1 MAEEDKNFFEKYM
14 WWLIGGGVALVV
26 AAYFVLSKKGKLSG
40 GAMKAN
46 FITSK
51 NGMLISTV
59 LLLMSASFS
68 AYKLWTRKE
77 GDETDRNAWIAYI
90 SSIVLALLLLYQ
102 SVTRKPVGVV
112 YSEYLQNQTQLSASL
127 KQQANK
133 INKAIGATGGNSRV
147 M

>member
-14 WWLIGGGVALVV
+14 WWLIGGGGAFVV
-26 AAYFVLSKKGKLSG
+26 GFVLYIVLSKKGKLSG

-51 NGMLISTV
+51 NSMLFSTV
-59 LLLMSASFS
+59 LFIASASFS
-68 AYKLWTRKE
+68 TYKLWNRKE

-102 SVTRKPVGVV
+102 SVTRKPVAVV
-112 YSEYLQNQTQLSASL
+112 YSEYLQNQKQLAASL
-127 KQQANK
+127 RSRANNIAK
-133 INKAIGATGGNSRV
+133 RFEPA

>member
-14 WWLIGGGVALVV
+14 LWFIGGGVALVV
-26 AAYFVLSKKGKLSG
+26 MFAAYFVLSKKGKLSG

-59 LLLMSASFS
+59 LLLTSASFS
-68 AYKLWTRKE
+68 AYKLWNRKE
-77 GDETDRNAWIAYI
+77 GEKTDRNAWIAYI

-102 SVTRKPVGVV
+102 SVTRKPVAVV
-112 YSEYLQNQTQLSASL
+112 YSEYLQNQKQLSASL
-127 KQQANK
+127 RSQANNIAK
-133 INKAIGATGGNSRV
+133 RLEPA